1 MPSLPRIRSPR
12 RSRDAAVATPAERP
26 RPSELNT
33 GGLTWIHVDAPPT
46 QEEVEELAERFGWHA
61 LDVEDVLSKRQRPKV
76 DDYNEEGYLFA
87 VLHFPVYDKSIG
99 RLNAGEL
106 DVFLGPDYLVTLPA
120 VQLGPV
126 SRLFRRCAEDEE
138 LREQLFTKGSGRLLY
153 EVLDD
158 LFDYCFPILDKI
170 GHKLDVIE
178 DEMFEGAA
186 DEVVRDISNVKQEI
200 ISYRKIIKPER
211 STLRLLERRVERF
224 LPEELELY
232 FDDIVDAAERIWD
245 LLDNYKEVV
254 EALESTNE
262 SVISHRQNR
271 VLQILTIFSV
281 VILPLTLI
289 SGIFGMNVA
298 FPGEGTRMAFWVV
311 VGVMF
316 VTIVGMVG
324 FFRWRRWI

>member
-1 MPSLPRIRSPR
+1 VPSLPRIRSPR
-12 RSRDAAVATPAERP
+12 RPRDVVATPAERP
-26 RPSELNT
+26 RLAELHA
-33 GGLTWIHVDAPPT
+33 GGLTWIHVDAPS
-46 QEEVEELAERFGWHA
+46 QAEAEALSDRFGWHA

-76 DDYNEEGYLFA
+76 DDYVEEGYLFA

-99 RLNAGEL
+99 RLNAAEL
-106 DVFLGPDYLVTLPA
+106 DVFLGPDYLVTLPT
-120 VQLGPV
+120 VELLPV
-126 SRLFRRCAEDEE
+126 TRLFRRCSEDEE

>member
-1 MPSLPRIRSPR
+1 MPSLPRISRR
-12 RSRDAAVATPAERP
+12 VRSRASVESAARIASPVR
-26 RPSELNT
+26 ELT
-33 GGLTWIHVDAPPT
+33 AGGLTWVNVVSADV
-46 QEEVEELAERFGWHA
+46 EVATGLADRFGWHP
-61 LDVEDVLSKRQRPKV
+61 LDVEDIVSKRQRPKV
-76 DDYNEEGYLFA
+76 DSYEDDGYLFA
-87 VLHFPVYDKSIG
+87 VLHFPVYDSAIQ
-99 RLNAGEL
+99 RLNAAEL
-106 DVFLGPDYLVTLPA
+106 DFFVGPDYLVTVPNRELLP
-120 VQLGPV
+120 VT
-126 SRLFRRCAEDEE
+126 RLFGRCEEDPAF
-138 LREQLFTKGSGRLLY
+138 REQLFAKGSGRLLY

-298 FPGEGTRMAFWVV
+298 FPGEETRTAFWVV